1 MTQENKEMLQQSTAI
16 MKTKYANAHH
26 AYLLP
31 PYFGAAVFFSAIHEI
46 KKISV
51 ILNRQQIKDI
61 IQCATYCRF
70 RIFKATFVLLSI
82 AGSKCLSFPFNF
94 VVAHSMIHSMSSRTM
109 DVLHRLP

>member
-51 ILNRQQIKDI
+51 ILNRQQIKILFNAQLTADSGFLKPHLFSYRSRVQSVSHSHLI
-61 IQCATYCRF
+61 
-70 RIFKATFVLLSI
+70 LLSLI
-82 AGSKCLSFPFNF
+82 P
-94 VVAHSMIHSMSSRTM
+94 
-109 DVLHRLP
+109 